1 MLGRTFTL
9 EMHKVLS
16 LNHGYECTYN
26 MRKTTQPRAAPADL
40 SHTHTLHMQSKAIGG
55 KKRTSTQQGSSVDHF
70 ALQPSSQQRD
80 GVAKPCDAYAV
91 LVLYTSAKK

>member
-1 MLGRTFTL
+1 
-9 EMHKVLS
+9 MHKVLS

-80 GVAKPCDAYAV
+80 GVAKPCDAYAA
-91 LVLYTSAKK
+91 LVLYTSAKVIHA